1 MEIVVT
7 IIGVLIALSSIG
19 YIMYKTYE
27 EEKVKKSIPACLIT
41 LGILVIVL
49 GQSFTII
56 PTGYTGVS
64 SKFGQIDNRPLSNGL
79 NFKMPFVQHIELI
92 NNKQQD
98 VKYYE
103 DSLIESETSERNTV
117 QFSDI
122 TVTCQILPERS
133 AWIYANVTNADNLIP
148 ETLVASAVKS
158 ASKTL
163 NPVDVTNR
171 SVIEPKTLKVLQES
185 IDGKYGENTIKINKV
200 VISQIGFDKEYDER
214 ISKKQQAQIEYETQ
228 QINNKKSVEKAEADA
243 KVKQRQAEADAKA
256 KEISSNAEANANKK
270 ISNSLTK
277 ELIDYEL
284 AQARKSHGWITVQG
298 ANSIVTKDN

>member
-19 YIMYKTYE
+19 YIMYKAYE
-27 EEKVKKSIPACLIT
+27 EEEVKKSIPASLIV

-214 ISKKQQAQIEYETQ
+214 ISKKQ
-228 QINNKKSVEKAEADA
+228 
-243 KVKQRQAEADAKA
+243 
-256 KEISSNAEANANKK
+256 
-270 ISNSLTK
+270 
-277 ELIDYEL
+277 
-284 AQARKSHGWITVQG
+284 
-298 ANSIVTKDN
+298 

>member
-1 MEIVVT
+1 M
-7 IIGVLIALSSIG
+7 LFRS
-19 YIMYKTYE
+19 
-27 EEKVKKSIPACLIT
+27 
-41 LGILVIVL
+41 
-49 GQSFTII
+49 
-56 PTGYTGVS
+56 
-64 SKFGQIDNRPLSNGL
+64 
-79 NFKMPFVQHIELI
+79 
-92 NNKQQD
+92 
-98 VKYYE
+98 
-103 DSLIESETSERNTV
+103 RNTV